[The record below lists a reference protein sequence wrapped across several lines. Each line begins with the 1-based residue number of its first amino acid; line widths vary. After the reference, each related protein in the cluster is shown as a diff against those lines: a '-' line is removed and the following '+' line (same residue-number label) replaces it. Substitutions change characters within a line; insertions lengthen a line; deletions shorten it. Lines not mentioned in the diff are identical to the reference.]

1 MKSNILKLQGIKVKS
16 SEGPGETGSWT
27 FLDTGEINDYL
38 GNLTKMMKRIKEL
51 FYTSSN

>member
-1 MKSNILKLQGIKVKS
+1 MKS
-16 SEGPGETGSWT
+16 SEVPGGTGSCT

-38 GNLTKMMKRIKEL
+38 GNLTKMMKRIEEL

>member
-1 MKSNILKLQGIKVKS
+1 MKS
-16 SEGPGETGSWT
+16 SEVPEGTGSWT